1 MSYGFEARNAAN
13 EIVIDNSFP
22 VYELSAPSTIT
33 SNVPNSTTSSGNWV
47 FPVPPLGVLRFWK
60 LNVGDGI
67 SLAPDKFIGNKQT
80 YTIRDVV
87 PASSLPD
94 PSGYGMAIYDSNGQK
109 VYATNGQL
117 LTIGDK
123 YSVQL
128 QSDGSRPP
136 VNVSDS
142 WVAIETFVMNMVPV
156 NPFFGGILSSGT
168 KRTSATQMAY
178 YGAGFASA
186 PAGYTFFNPV
196 KFITAK

>member
-22 VYELSAPSTIT
+22 VYELGAASTIT
-33 SNVPNSTTSSGNWV
+33 SNLPDSQGVNWS
-47 FPVPPLGVLRFWK
+47 FPLPPTGVLRFWK

-80 YTIRDVV
+80 FTIRDVV
-87 PASSLPD
+87 PASSLPT
-94 PSGYGMAIYDSNGQK
+94 PSGYGMAIYGSNGQK

-128 QSDGSRPP
+128 QSNGSRPP

-142 WVAIETFVMNMVPV
+142 WVAIETFVLNIIPLGAL
-156 NPFFGGILSSGT
+156 FGAALSSGT
-168 KRTSATQMAY
+168 QRISATQMRQ
-178 YGAGFASA
+178 YGASFVSA
-186 PAGYTFFNPV
+186 PPNTVILNPV
-196 KFITAK
+196 TFITAK

>member
-1 MSYGFEARNAAN
+1 MSYGFEVRNAAN
-13 EIVIDNSFP
+13 EIVIDDSFP
-22 VYELSAPSTIT
+22 VYELGAPSTIT
-33 SNVPNSTTSSGNWV
+33 SNSPDSSGTNWS
-47 FPVPPLGVLRFWK
+47 FPLPPTGVLRFWK

-80 YTIRDVV
+80 FTIRDVV
-87 PASSLPD
+87 PASSLPT

-109 VYATNGQL
+109 VYATNGEL

-142 WVAIETFVMNMVPV
+142 WVAIETFALNIIPAS
-156 NPFFGGILSSGT
+156 PLFGATLSSGT
-168 KRTSATQMAY
+168 QRISATQMRQ
-178 YGAGFASA
+178 YGAFFANA
-186 PAGYTFFNPV
+186 PPNTVILNPV
-196 KFITAK
+196 TFITAK